1 MKKILIGLVFIV
13 CSIPISVKKGDLSNY
28 GVKERSIGG
37 TLTSKVADRILADK
51 AYSQVELLVPFV
63 KECAKEY
70 NIPEN
75 VLLAIL
81 FEEALH
87 RKPIDVQTFGVAQLG
102 VGELVI
108 QGLPPDSNLYSNDR
122 FSVWMLARKLRRLQL
137 RTGSLQTAITL
148 HNGYYDYLP
157 AIRKRA
163 SDPALLQLLEIKKK
177 RKTLLV

>member
-1 MKKILIGLVFIV
+1 MKKLLLGFVFLICV
-13 CSIPISVKKGDLSNY
+13 IPVNVGKGDLSNY
-28 GVKERSIGG
+28 GIKERSIGG
-37 TLTSKVADRILADK
+37 TLTSKVADKILADRV
-51 AYSQVELLVPFV
+51 YNRVELLVPFV

-87 RKPIDVQTFGVAQLG
+87 RKPIDIQTFGVAQLG
-102 VGELVI
+102 TGELI
-108 QGLPPDSNLYSNDR
+108 AQGLPPDPNLYSNDR
-122 FSVWMLARKLRRLQL
+122 FSVWMLARKLKRLQL

-163 SDPALLQLLEIKKK
+163 SDPGLLQLLEIKKK
-177 RKTLLV
+177 RKTLVV